1 MQLQRNMKLPK
12 YKDLAKYLG
21 VSEQAVKQYPPKKR
35 ELMLIGLKYK
45 KKEMI

>member
-1 MQLQRNMKLPK
+1 MQSQKNTRLPK

-21 VSEQAVKQYPPKKR
+21 VSEQAVKQYPSKKR

-45 KKEMI
+45 KEMI